1 MELLPWAA
9 ITAICG
15 AILGLWQHASNTRK
29 EVEDFKVKVA
39 ENYTTTPALDRAV
52 GALTAAMNELKTE
65 LREFRREIHNDRRG
79 AKGGN

>member
-9 ITAICG
+9 ITAIFG
-15 AILGLWQHASNTRK
+15 ALIGLWQYTSNTRK

-52 GALTAAMNELKTE
+52 AVLAKAMDELKTE
-65 LREFRREIHNDRRG
+65 LREFRREIHNERRG
-79 AKGGN
+79 SFTP